1 MAEEARSEIDRNAVQ
16 NAMDAGTTN
25 EPILA
30 HLDEWR
36 KSLIMNGL
44 YEYGVRENN
53 SGEPERVII
62 KHKYPELEPVAA
74 YAISH
79 INLILNLTWNHAVA
93 IYMNWR
99 HQYLSLRKQYRDKKE
114 ALNILRAIDSVFTE
128 SLYGGSLEG
137 SHQSYVWHLT
147 GGKKEIGL
155 SYKGEEG
162 KKK

>member
-1 MAEEARSEIDRNAVQ
+1 MSDEIRTEVDRNVMQ
-16 NAMDAGTTN
+16 NALDAGTTN
-25 EPILA
+25 EPVLA

-44 YEYGVRENN
+44 YKFGVRENE
-53 SGEPERVII
+53 SGTPEKVITE
-62 KHKYPELEPVAA
+62 HKYPELEPVAA

-114 ALNILRAIDSVFTE
+114 ALNILRALDSVFTE

-147 GGKKEIGL
+147 GGKRDIGITHTE
-155 SYKGEEG
+155 GE